1 MSASASRSSRSPWRF
16 FDTDGTGEIR
26 WREFLDWVDDRET
39 DDHGEDAPHHR
50 RPRGSAHA
58 AKKKHAADVPPSHA
72 YMKAWLDVHG
82 EATDAHVGQEIAA
95 RGSRGSDG
103 ATLTDGVKLMG
114 GASKIDAAMATR
126 KKSRVEVIDA
136 LRAAVLK
143 RSGDV
148 PLRRQLEII
157 WRRFDPT
164 GAGVVD
170 WRAFTHG
177 MRSLGLDYSTD
188 ELTQIMK
195 EFDANCDGHIDWV
208 EFVGHLM
215 PRESDD
221 VVRSLSG
228 CRWREA

>member
-1 MSASASRSSRSPWRF
+1 MSP
-16 FDTDGTGEIR
+16 
-26 WREFLDWVDDRET
+26 
-39 DDHGEDAPHHR
+39 
-50 RPRGSAHA
+50 
-58 AKKKHAADVPPSHA
+58 
-72 YMKAWLDVHG
+72 
-82 EATDAHVGQEIAA
+82 EIAA
-95 RGSRGSDG
+95 GGRFKG

-170 WRAFTHG
+170 WRVFTHG

-215 PRESDD
+215 PRRKADSIA
-221 VVRSLSG
+221 SLSG
-228 CRWREA
+228 CRWRGRRCCARRASHAPGTGRRGCGRRARAGSDPHPYRRLGCTISMRRRSLSSITRCYVGASGHSLRR